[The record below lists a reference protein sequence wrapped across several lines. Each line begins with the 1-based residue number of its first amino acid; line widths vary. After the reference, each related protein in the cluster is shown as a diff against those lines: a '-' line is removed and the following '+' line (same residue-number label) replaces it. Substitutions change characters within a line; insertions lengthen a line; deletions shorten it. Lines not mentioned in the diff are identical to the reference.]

1 MKGVIN
7 DGWDSLTRKVLQCSD
22 LTLEPFDAIPIS
34 QALKD
39 PFTWILSLAVAN
51 YEYVSLP
58 ALAGSSDNLPPVPVS
73 LRHTIYCMR
82 DCETSANPTAIRLS
96 AIRR

>member
-7 DGWDSLTRKVLQCSD
+7 DAWDSLTRKVLQCSD
-22 LTLEPFDAIPIS
+22 LTLEPFDASPIS

-58 ALAGSSDNLPPVPVS
+58 WPAV
-73 LRHTIYCMR
+73 RTISHR
-82 DCETSANPTAIRLS
+82 FP
-96 AIRR
+96 